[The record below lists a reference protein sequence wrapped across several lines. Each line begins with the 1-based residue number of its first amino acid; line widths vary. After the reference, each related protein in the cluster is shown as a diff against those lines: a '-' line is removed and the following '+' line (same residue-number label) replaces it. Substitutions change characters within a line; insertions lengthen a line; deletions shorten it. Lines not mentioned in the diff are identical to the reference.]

1 MTRLS
6 ATAHLWMPG
15 HPEQTTLALAV
26 DAPDLL
32 PAEADALR
40 QAAAE
45 RWIRQHTSD
54 LPPALAGPTG
64 LAAGDPDLAAIAGSH
79 GVAPQR
85 LADLL
90 SRTTATTSDANEPPA
105 AYPPLRLVRGSA
117 PQGDR

>member
-1 MTRLS
+1 
-6 ATAHLWMPG
+6 MPG
-15 HPEQTTLALAV
+15 HPKRTTLALAV
-26 DAPDLL
+26 DAPHLL

-54 LPPALAGPTG
+54 LPSALAGEIG
-64 LAAGDPDLAAIAGSH
+64 FAGDDPDLAAIADAH

-90 SRTTATTSDANEPPA
+90 SRTTTTTSDANEPPA
-105 AYPPLRLVRGSA
+105 AYPPLRLVRGGTDA
-117 PQGDR
+117 RGDR